1 MQIYLTKP
9 TACSILQVEIVD
21 IITLERRSRMREGA
35 SGSGTVAN
43 LATGSSGTFVVA
55 SSSSRM
61 HELPQRG
68 TAMPVTPLQA
78 AAARAAAGRQP
89 AGGALP
95 GGGG

>member
-9 TACSILQVEIVD
+9 IACSILQVEIVD

-61 HELPQRG
+61 QDR
-68 TAMPVTPLQA
+68 T
-78 AAARAAAGRQP
+78 
-89 AGGALP
+89 AGG
-95 GGGG
+95 GQKDGKVRRFKRIQSGF